1 MAIKRISDLSSI
13 LCVGTSNSSGA
24 ISCLTI
30 QDGII
35 RDVLGASNGNINID
49 KTKDNDKETYK
60 LKETLFEVSWP
71 YGEATSGYT
80 NFESRS
86 ITYEALSGYITHNI
100 LHETYTFAGNKKFTD
115 SISVGKNL
123 SVNGSVCLGN
133 SNDDTTGDIID
144 VKGKKL
150 SITATSAYNN
160 IGKLSTTISSGLDV
174 KYNNIDI
181 SGNGDKLNICAKT
194 ISVKTADNDV
204 SGFFDVRGYN
214 TNISASDH
222 IKLLTRGTILS
233 TQCNNNNSGGIFLSG
248 HNIGISFT
256 NSFTICCDSDP
267 VLTISKNNTNNNV
280 EVKFDKSSQVNP
292 INGYINH
299 ALWS

>member
-35 RDVLGASNGNINID
+35 RDVLGASNGNITID
-49 KTKDNDKETYK
+49 TTKDNDKETYK

-100 LHETYTFAGNKKFTD
+100 LHETYTFAGNKKFTN
-115 SISVGKNL
+115 SISVDENL
-123 SVNGSVCLGN
+123 TVSGSVWLGN
-133 SNDDTTGDIID
+133 SNDDTTGDIINI
-144 VKGKKL
+144 KGKQL
-150 SITATSAYNN
+150 SVTATSAYNN
-160 IGKLSTTISSGLDV
+160 IGKLSTTISNGLEV
-174 KYNNIDI
+174 QYNNIDI

-194 ISVKTADNDV
+194 ISVKTSDNDS

-222 IKLLTRGTILS
+222 IKLITEGTTLS
-233 TQCNNNNSGGIFLSG
+233 AKATNTTDGRIFLSAQ
-248 HNIGISFT
+248 NIEIVYLST
-256 NSFTICCDSDP
+256 FTIKCGDTE
-267 VLTISKNNTNNNV
+267 VLKLGKNGNNPTISSNT
-280 EVKFDKSSQVNP
+280 SQTNP
-292 INGYINH
+292 ISGYINH

>member
-13 LCVGTSNSSGA
+13 LCVGSNSSSGS
-24 ISCLTI
+24 ISSLTI
-30 QDGII
+30 QDGIK
-35 RDVLGASNGNINID
+35 RDVLGSNSSD
-49 KTKDNDKETYK
+49 LTSTEDNKNETAI
-60 LKETLFEVSWP
+60 LKEALFEVSWP
-71 YGEATSGYT
+71 YGSAPSGYT

-86 ITYEALSGYITHNI
+86 ITYETLSGYITHNI

-123 SVNGSVCLGN
+123 SVNGSVWLGD
-133 SNDDTTGDIID
+133 STDDTTGDIID
-144 VKGKKL
+144 VKGKQL
-150 SITATSAYNN
+150 SVTATSAYNN
-160 IGKLSTTISSGLDV
+160 IGKLSTTISNGLEV

-181 SGNGDKLNICAKT
+181 SGNGDKLNVCAKN
-194 ISVKTADNDV
+194 ISVKTVDNNS
-204 SGFFDVRGYN
+204 SGFFDVRGYD

-233 TQCNNNNSGGIFLSG
+233 TQCNNNNPGGIFLSG

-267 VLTISKNNTNNNV
+267 VLTISKNITNNNV